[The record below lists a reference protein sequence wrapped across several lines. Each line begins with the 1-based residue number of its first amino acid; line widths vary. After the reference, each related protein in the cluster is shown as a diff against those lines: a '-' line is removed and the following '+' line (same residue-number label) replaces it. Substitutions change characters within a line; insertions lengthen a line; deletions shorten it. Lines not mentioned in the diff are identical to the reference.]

1 MPQRQGLQHTQQQQQ
16 VQNTSSA
23 QVLLSTIVEMPL
35 ADFETRLQNEL
46 LDNEALEVSE
56 HDSTDEAEF
65 MGNDAEDG
73 LNDSERETARL
84 EDEHGDYRTLEDVPD
99 TLREAYNNRGE
110 DNGRERQISSEGSSY
125 DELYRQ
131 IGELSL
137 SEHEMAIMVYLVGS
151 LDENGFLSKDD

>member
-56 HDSTDEAEF
+56 ADGAGETDFLNAE
-65 MGNDAEDG
+65 GDDG
-73 LNDSERETARL
+73 MNDSERETARM
-84 EDEHGDYRTLEDVPD
+84 EDELGDYRTLDDVPD
-99 TLREAYNNRGE
+99 TLRR
-110 DNGRERQISSEGSSY
+110 
-125 DELYRQ
+125 
-131 IGELSL
+131 
-137 SEHEMAIMVYLVGS
+137 
-151 LDENGFLSKDD
+151 

>member
-56 HDSTDEAEF
+56 TDGAE
-65 MGNDAEDG
+65 GNDFLNAE
-73 LNDSERETARL
+73 
-84 EDEHGDYRTLEDVPD
+84 
-99 TLREAYNNRGE
+99 
-110 DNGRERQISSEGSSY
+110 
-125 DELYRQ
+125 
-131 IGELSL
+131 
-137 SEHEMAIMVYLVGS
+137 
-151 LDENGFLSKDD
+151 

>member
-56 HDSTDEAEF
+56 ADGAGENDFLNAE
-65 MGNDAEDG
+65 GDDG
-73 LNDSERETARL
+73 MNDSERETARM
-84 EDEHGDYRTLEDVPD
+84 EDELGD
-99 TLREAYNNRGE
+99 
-110 DNGRERQISSEGSSY
+110 
-125 DELYRQ
+125 
-131 IGELSL
+131 
-137 SEHEMAIMVYLVGS
+137 
-151 LDENGFLSKDD
+151 

>member
-1 MPQRQGLQHTQQQQQ
+1 MPQRQGLQHSQQQQQ

-56 HDSTDEAEF
+56 HDSPDDAAF

-73 LNDSERETARL
+73 LNDGNYGLS
-84 EDEHGDYRTLEDVPD
+84 
-99 TLREAYNNRGE
+99 RGVT
-110 DNGRERQISSEGSSY
+110 R
-125 DELYRQ
+125 
-131 IGELSL
+131 
-137 SEHEMAIMVYLVGS
+137 
-151 LDENGFLSKDD
+151 

>member
-1 MPQRQGLQHTQQQQQ
+1 MPQRQGLQHSQQQQQ

-56 HDSTDEAEF
+56 HDSPDDAAF

-73 LNDSERETARL
+73 LNDSEKRNSAPR
-84 EDEHGDYRTLEDVPD
+84 R
-99 TLREAYNNRGE
+99 
-110 DNGRERQISSEGSSY
+110 
-125 DELYRQ
+125 
-131 IGELSL
+131 
-137 SEHEMAIMVYLVGS
+137 
-151 LDENGFLSKDD
+151 